1 MQEEIENKIKG
12 IMGLYN
18 FYKHDMNTVQRIGVL
33 TLWIEQSIEKEEYE
47 VTSTLQKELDRILN
61 GEEEFFEIAPSILN
75 KKVENPPKTG
85 LKWVN
90 YWKVKEFCLF
100 DLSFKPFK
108 FVFLNFGI
116 KWA

>member
-1 MQEEIENKIKG
+1 MQEEIENKIRG
-12 IMGLYN
+12 IIGLYN
-18 FYKHDMNTVQRIGVL
+18 FYKYGMNTVQRIAIL
-33 TLWIEQSIEKEEYE
+33 TLWIEQSIQKEEYE
-47 VTSTLQKELDRILN
+47 ITAALQKELDRIIN

-75 KKVENPPKTG
+75 KTVEKPQKKG

-90 YWKVKEFCLF
+90 YWKIKEFCLF